1 MSELNLGSGG
11 SPARYPNPISG
22 AIPMG
27 RVLYKDTTTEFPRAA
42 FPGLYWSPASY
53 VERVTDHGV
62 ILDMPNGKSMLGLF
76 AGGGVGDGDAFKGA
90 FIDLVG
96 PWR

>member
-1 MSELNLGSGG
+1 MGSSG

-42 FPGLYWSPASY
+42 FPGLYWSPALY
-53 VERVTDHGV
+53 VELVTDHGA
-62 ILDMPNGKSMLGLF
+62 ILDVPNGKSMLGLF
-76 AGGGVGDGDAFKGA
+76 AGGGVSEGYAFKGA